1 MAQIARPLA
10 HSGTP
15 RTQLL
20 SIQYLRGLAA
30 LSVLVTHALQWP
42 LTEINMGLL
51 KTGRLGVDV
60 FFVISGFIITTIA
73 GDGRINPKQFL
84 VRRAFRILPAYWA
97 ATLLITILA
106 VAIPSQF
113 RTTIPTIEGLLK
125 SLLFIPSL
133 EPKAPL
139 LLLGW
144 SLNFE
149 VFFYLLFASLF
160 FLKSEARTLVLL
172 VIFTLLVGVGQFAT
186 GLSHVEAVYTSP
198 SLIGFSLGTVLAQA
212 YRHGLFARFHA
223 QLRWATITAPCVLL
237 VAFYA
242 VDWGG
247 REEIALWKHVLMSST
262 ALSIVL
268 FGLNHEAAGEV
279 AHIRPLKYI
288 GDISYS
294 VYLFHLFSV
303 GAIWAVCKRL
313 FDVHQPLLYLGSAAI
328 AILAGLA
335 TGLVCYHFIEKPF
348 LTGSPMRRR
357 ALPATSG

>member
-1 MAQIARPLA
+1 MAQIARSLT

-42 LTEINMGLL
+42 LTEMNMALL

-73 GDGRINPKQFL
+73 GDGPINPKQFL

-97 ATLLITILA
+97 ATFLITILA
-106 VAIPSQF
+106 IVIPAQF
-113 RTTIPTIEGLLK
+113 RTTIPTIEGLIK

-160 FLKSEARTLVLL
+160 FLRSEARTLVLL
-172 VIFTLLVGVGQFAT
+172 AMLTLLVGIGQFAS
-186 GLSHVEAVYTSP
+186 GLSHVEAIYTSP
-198 SLIGFSLGTVLAQA
+198 SLIGFCFGTILAQA

-223 QLRWATITAPCVLL
+223 QLRWATIVAPCVLL
-237 VAFYA
+237 IAFY
-242 VDWGG
+242 VVGWNDG
-247 REEIALWKHVLMSST
+247 EELALWKYILMSST
-262 ALSIVL
+262 ALSIVT
-268 FGLNHEAAGEV
+268 FGLNHEAAGEMV
-279 AHIRPLKYI
+279 HVKTLKYI

-303 GAIWAVCKRL
+303 GAVWAVSKRL
-313 FDVHQPLLYLGSAAI
+313 FDVHQPLVYVSCATFAI
-328 AILAGLA
+328 MAGLA
-335 TGLVCYHFIEKPF
+335 TGFVCYQLIEKPF
-348 LTGSPMRRR
+348 LAGSPKRRR
-357 ALPATSG
+357 AVPAT

>member
-1 MAQIARPLA
+1 MAQIARSLA

-42 LTEINMGLL
+42 LADMNMVLL

-84 VRRAFRILPAYWA
+84 VRRALRIVPAYWA
-97 ATLLITILA
+97 ATFLITILA
-106 VAIPSQF
+106 VAIPTQF
-113 RTTIPTIEGLLK
+113 RTTIPTIEGLIK

-149 VFFYLLFASLF
+149 VFFYLLFDSLF
-160 FLKSEARTLVLL
+160 FLRSEARTLVLL
-172 VIFTLLVGVGQFAT
+172 GIFTLLVGIGQVVP

-198 SLIGFSLGTVLAQA
+198 SLIGFSLGTILAQA
-212 YRHGLFARFHA
+212 YRHGLFTRFCDR
-223 QLRWATITAPCVLL
+223 LRWVSIVAPGILL
-237 VAFYA
+237 IAFYV
-242 VDWGG
+242 VDWNGA
-247 REEIALWKHVLMSST
+247 EEIVLWKHVLMSST

-268 FGLNHEAAGEV
+268 LGLNHEATGEIIHV
-279 AHIRPLKYI
+279 RALI

-303 GAIWAVCKRL
+303 GAIWAISKRL
-313 FDVHQPLLYLGSAAI
+313 FDVHQPLVYLSCATLAI
-328 AILAGLA
+328 FAGLA
-335 TGLVCYHFIEKPF
+335 TGLVCYQFIEKPF
-348 LTGSPMRRR
+348 LAGGPKRSR
-357 ALPATSG
+357 AVPAT

>member
-1 MAQIARPLA
+1 M
-10 HSGTP
+10 
-15 RTQLL
+15 
-20 SIQYLRGLAA
+20 RGLAA

-42 LTEINMGLL
+42 LAEMNIVLL

-73 GDGRINPKQFL
+73 GDGRFNPKEFL
-84 VRRAFRILPAYWA
+84 VRRAFRIVPAYWA

-106 VAIPSQF
+106 VAVPTLF
-113 RTTIPTIEGLLK
+113 RTTIPTTEGLIK

-160 FLKSEARTLVLL
+160 FLRSEARTLVLL
-172 VIFTLLVGVGQFAT
+172 GIFTLLVGIGQFAT
-186 GLSHVEAVYTSP
+186 GLSHVEAIYTSP
-198 SLIGFSLGTVLAQA
+198 SLIGFCLGTILAQA
-212 YRHGLFARFHA
+212 YRHGLFTRFCT
-223 QLRWATITAPCVLL
+223 QLRWATIVAPCVLL
-237 VAFYA
+237 VAFYV
-242 VDWGG
+242 VDWNGA
-247 REEIALWKHVLMSST
+247 EEIAFWKHVLMSST

-268 FGLNHEAAGEV
+268 FGLNHEAAGDV
-279 AHIRPLKYI
+279 AHIKSLKYI

-303 GAIWAVCKRL
+303 GAIWAISKRL
-313 FDVHQPLLYLGSAAI
+313 FDIHQPLVYLSCAAL

-335 TGLVCYHFIEKPF
+335 TGLVCYHLVERPF
-348 LTGSPMRRR
+348 LTGGPRRRR
-357 ALPATSG
+357 AVPAT

>member
-1 MAQIARPLA
+1 MAQMARSLA

-42 LTEINMGLL
+42 LAEMNIVLL

-73 GDGRINPKQFL
+73 GDGRFNPREFL

-97 ATLLITILA
+97 ATFLITILA
-106 VAIPSQF
+106 IAIPAQF
-113 RTTIPTIEGLLK
+113 RTTIPTTEGLIK

-172 VIFTLLVGVGQFAT
+172 VIFTLLVGIGQFAN

-198 SLIGFSLGTVLAQA
+198 SLIGFSLGTILAQA
-212 YRHGLFARFHA
+212 YRHGLFARFYA
-223 QLRWATITAPCVLL
+223 DLRWATIAAPCVLL

-242 VDWGG
+242 VDWNGA
-247 REEIALWKHVLMSST
+247 EEIALWKHVLMSST

-268 FGLNHEAAGEV
+268 LGLNHEAAGEV
-279 AHIRPLKYI
+279 THVKSLKYI

-294 VYLFHLFSV
+294 VYLFHLFAV
-303 GAIWAVCKRL
+303 GAIWAIAKRL
-313 FDVHQPLLYLGSAAI
+313 FDIHQPLVYFGFAAL
-328 AILAGLA
+328 AVLAGLA
-335 TGLVCYHFIEKPF
+335 TGLVCHHLIEKPF
-348 LTGSPMRRR
+348 LAGDPKRSR
-357 ALPATSG
+357 AVPAT

>member
-1 MAQIARPLA
+1 MTQIALPLT

-30 LSVLVTHALQWP
+30 LSVLGTHALQWP
-42 LTEINMGLL
+42 LAEMNMGLL

-73 GDGRINPKQFL
+73 GDGRFDPREFL
-84 VRRAFRILPAYWA
+84 VRRAFRIVPAYWA

-106 VAIPSQF
+106 VAMPTQF
-113 RTTIPTIEGLLK
+113 RTTVPTMEGLVK

-144 SLNFE
+144 TLNFE
-149 VFFYLLFASLF
+149 VFFYLVFASLF
-160 FLKSEARTLVLL
+160 FLRSEARTFALL
-172 VIFTLLVGVGQFAT
+172 GIFAALVGVGQFVS
-186 GLSHVEAVYTSP
+186 GLSHVEAIYTSP
-198 SLIGFSLGTVLAQA
+198 SLIGFSFGIILAQA
-212 YRHGLFARFHA
+212 YRHGLFVRFCE
-223 QLRWATITAPCVLL
+223 QLRWAAIAAPCVLL

-247 REEIALWKHVLMSST
+247 AEEIALWKHILMSST
-262 ALSIVL
+262 AFSIVL
-268 FGLNHEAAGEV
+268 FGLNCEAANQV
-279 AHIRPLKYI
+279 AYIKLFKHI

-294 VYLFHLFSV
+294 VYLFHIFSV
-303 GAIWAVCKRL
+303 GAIWAAAKRF
-313 FDVHQPLLYLGSAAI
+313 FDIHQPLAYLGCATLV
-328 AILAGLA
+328 ILVGLA
-335 TGLVCYHFIEKPF
+335 SGLVCHHLIERPF
-348 LTGSPMRRR
+348 LAGGPRRSR
-357 ALPATSG
+357 AVPAT

>member
-1 MAQIARPLA
+1 MTQIARSLTG
-10 HSGTP
+10 SGTL

-30 LSVLVTHALQWP
+30 LSVLGTHALQWP

-73 GDGRINPKQFL
+73 GDGRFDPKDFL
-84 VRRAFRILPAYWA
+84 IRRAFRIVPAYWA

-106 VAIPSQF
+106 VAIPTQF
-113 RTTIPTIEGLLK
+113 RTTVPTIEGLLK

-144 SLNFE
+144 TLNFE
-149 VFFYLLFASLF
+149 VFFYVMFASLF
-160 FLKSEARTLVLL
+160 FLGSKARTLVLL
-172 VIFTLLVGVGQFAT
+172 GILASLVGIGQFVP
-186 GLSHVEAVYTSP
+186 GLGHVEEIYTSP
-198 SLIGFSLGTVLAQA
+198 SLIGFGFGTILAQA
-212 YRHGLFARFHA
+212 YRHQSFARYCQ
-223 QLRWATITAPCVLL
+223 QLRWAAIAAPCILL
-237 VAFYA
+237 TAFYV

-247 REEIALWKHVLMSST
+247 AEEIALWKHLLMSST

-268 FGLNHEAAGEV
+268 LGLNYEAAGQI
-279 AHIRPLKYI
+279 AYTKLFKYV

-294 VYLFHLFSV
+294 VYLFHIFSV
-303 GAIWAVCKRL
+303 GAIWAVAKRL
-313 FDVHQPLLYLGSAAI
+313 FDIHQPIAYLGCATLI
-328 AILAGLA
+328 ILVGLA
-335 TGLVCYHFIEKPF
+335 SGAVCHHFIERPF
-348 LTGSPMRRR
+348 MTGRPRRSR
-357 ALPATSG
+357 VVPAT

>member
-1 MAQIARPLA
+1 MAQIARSLA

-42 LTEINMGLL
+42 LAEMNMALL
-51 KTGRLGVDV
+51 KTGRLGVEV

-73 GDGRINPKQFL
+73 GDDRINPKQFL
-84 VRRAFRILPAYWA
+84 VRRAFRIVPAYWA
-97 ATLLITILA
+97 ATFLITILA
-106 VAIPSQF
+106 VAVPSQF
-113 RTTIPTIEGLLK
+113 RTTIPTIEGLIK

-160 FLKSEARTLVLL
+160 FLRSEARTLVLL
-172 VIFTLLVGVGQFAT
+172 GIFTLLVGIGQCVP
-186 GLSHVEAVYTSP
+186 GLGHVEAIYTSP
-198 SLIGFSLGTVLAQA
+198 SLIGFSLGTILAQA
-212 YRHGLFARFHA
+212 YRHGLFARFCA
-223 QLRWATITAPCVLL
+223 ELRWATIVAPGVLL
-237 VAFYA
+237 IAFYA
-242 VDWGG
+242 VDWNGA
-247 REEIALWKHVLMSST
+247 EEIALWKHVLMSST

-268 FGLNHEAAGEV
+268 FGLNHEATGEM
-279 AHIRPLKYI
+279 AHVKALKYI

-303 GAIWAVCKRL
+303 GAIWAISKRL
-313 FDVHQPLLYLGSAAI
+313 FDVHQPLVYLSCATL

-335 TGLVCYHFIEKPF
+335 TGLVCYQFIEKPF
-348 LTGSPMRRR
+348 LAGNPKRRR
-357 ALPATSG
+357 AVPAT

>member
-1 MAQIARPLA
+1 MAQIAWSLA
-10 HSGTP
+10 RSGTP

-30 LSVLVTHALQWP
+30 MSVLVTHALQWP
-42 LTEINMGLL
+42 LAEMNMVLL

-73 GDGRINPKQFL
+73 GDGRFNPKEFL
-84 VRRAFRILPAYWA
+84 VRRAFRIVPAYWA
-97 ATLLITILA
+97 ATLLLTILA
-106 VAIPSQF
+106 VAIPTQF
-113 RTTIPTIEGLLK
+113 RTTIPTTEGLIK

-149 VFFYLLFASLF
+149 VFFYLIFASLF
-160 FLKSEARTLVLL
+160 FLRSEARTLVLL
-172 VIFTLLVGVGQFAT
+172 GVFASLVGIGQFAS
-186 GLSHVEAVYTSP
+186 GLSHVEAIYTSP
-198 SLIGFSLGTVLAQA
+198 SLIGFSLGTILAQA
-212 YRHGLFARFHA
+212 YRHGLFARFCV
-223 QLRWATITAPCVLL
+223 QLRWATIAAPCLLL

-242 VDWGG
+242 VDWSGAD
-247 REEIALWKHVLMSST
+247 EIALWKHLLMSST

-279 AHIRPLKYI
+279 TYIKLFRYI

-294 VYLFHLFSV
+294 IYLFHIFSV
-303 GAIWAVCKRL
+303 GAIWAISKRFL
-313 FDVHQPLLYLGSAAI
+313 DIHQPLVYLGCATLV
-328 AILAGLA
+328 ILSGFAS
-335 TGLVCYHFIEKPF
+335 GLVCHHFIEKPF
-348 LTGSPMRRR
+348 LAGAPKRSRPM
-357 ALPATSG
+357 PAT

>member
-1 MAQIARPLA
+1 MAQIARSLTQ
-10 HSGTP
+10 SGTP

-42 LTEINMGLL
+42 LAEMNIVLL
-51 KTGRLGVDV
+51 KTGRLGVEV

-73 GDGRINPKQFL
+73 GDGRFNPKEFL
-84 VRRAFRILPAYWA
+84 VRRAFRIVPAYWA
-97 ATLLITILA
+97 ATFLITILA
-106 VAIPSQF
+106 VAIPTQF
-113 RTTIPTIEGLLK
+113 RTTIPTIEGLIK

-160 FLKSEARTLVLL
+160 FLRSEARTLVLL
-172 VIFTLLVGVGQFAT
+172 GILTLLVGIGQFAT
-186 GLSHVEAVYTSP
+186 GLSHVEAIYTSP
-198 SLIGFSLGTVLAQA
+198 SLIGFSLGTILAQA
-212 YRHGLFARFHA
+212 YRHGMFTRFCA
-223 QLRWATITAPCVLL
+223 QLRWGTFAAPCVLL
-237 VAFYA
+237 VAFYV
-242 VDWGG
+242 VDWNGS
-247 REEIALWKHVLMSST
+247 EEIALWKHVLMSST

-279 AHIRPLKYI
+279 THVKALKHI

-303 GAIWAVCKRL
+303 GATWAISKRL
-313 FDVHQPLLYLGSAAI
+313 FDIHQPLVYLGCASL
-328 AILAGLA
+328 AILTGLA
-335 TGLVCYHFIEKPF
+335 TGLVCYQLIEKPF
-348 LTGSPMRRR
+348 LTGSPKRRR
-357 ALPATSG
+357 AVPAT

>member
-1 MAQIARPLA
+1 MAQIARSLA

-42 LTEINMGLL
+42 LADMNMVLL
-51 KTGRLGVDV
+51 KTGRLGVEV

-84 VRRAFRILPAYWA
+84 VRRAFRIVPAYWA
-97 ATLLITILA
+97 ATFLITILA
-106 VAIPSQF
+106 VVIPTQF
-113 RTTIPTIEGLLK
+113 RTTIPTIEGLIK

-149 VFFYLLFASLF
+149 VFFYVLFASLF
-160 FLKSEARTLVLL
+160 FLRSEARTLVLL
-172 VIFTLLVGVGQFAT
+172 GIFTLLVGIGQLVP

-198 SLIGFSLGTVLAQA
+198 SLIGFSLGTILAQA
-212 YRHGLFARFHA
+212 YRHGLFTRFCAR
-223 QLRWATITAPCVLL
+223 LRWATIVAPGVLL
-237 VAFYA
+237 IAFYA
-242 VDWGG
+242 VDWNGA
-247 REEIALWKHVLMSST
+247 EEIALWKHVLMSST

-268 FGLNHEAAGEV
+268 FGLNHEATGEMTHV
-279 AHIRPLKYI
+279 KALKYI

-303 GAIWAVCKRL
+303 GAIWAISKRL
-313 FDVHQPLLYLGSAAI
+313 FDVHQPLVYLSCATL

-335 TGLVCYHFIEKPF
+335 TGLVCYQFIEKPF
-348 LTGSPMRRR
+348 LAGGPKRSR
-357 ALPATSG
+357 AVPAT

>member
-1 MAQIARPLA
+1 MAQIPRSLA

-42 LTEINMGLL
+42 LAEMNIVLL
-51 KTGRLGVDV
+51 KTGRLGVEV

-73 GDGRINPKQFL
+73 GDGRFNPREFL
-84 VRRAFRILPAYWA
+84 VRRGFRILPAYWA
-97 ATLLITILA
+97 ATFLITILA
-106 VAIPSQF
+106 IAIPAQF
-113 RTTIPTIEGLLK
+113 RTTIPTTEGLIK

-160 FLKSEARTLVLL
+160 FLRSEARTLVLL
-172 VIFTLLVGVGQFAT
+172 GIFTLLVGIGQFAT
-186 GLSHVEAVYTSP
+186 GLSHVEAIYTSP
-198 SLIGFSLGTVLAQA
+198 SLIGFSLGTILAQA
-212 YRHGLFARFHA
+212 YRHGLFARFYA
-223 QLRWATITAPCVLL
+223 QLRWATIVAPCVLL
-237 VAFYA
+237 VAFYV
-242 VDWGG
+242 VDWNGA
-247 REEIALWKHVLMSST
+247 EEIALWKHVLMSST

-268 FGLNHEAAGEV
+268 LGLNHEAAGEV
-279 AHIRPLKYI
+279 THVKSLKYI

-294 VYLFHLFSV
+294 VYLFHLFAV
-303 GAIWAVCKRL
+303 GAIWAVSKRL
-313 FDVHQPLLYLGSAAI
+313 FDIHQPLAYLSFATLAV
-328 AILAGLA
+328 LAGLVA
-335 TGLVCYHFIEKPF
+335 GLVCHHFIEKPF
-348 LTGSPMRRR
+348 LAGGPKRSH
-357 ALPATSG
+357 AVPAT

>member
-1 MAQIARPLA
+1 MAQIAWSLA
-10 HSGTP
+10 RSGTP

-42 LTEINMGLL
+42 LAEMNMVLL

-73 GDGRINPKQFL
+73 GDGRFNPKEFL
-84 VRRAFRILPAYWA
+84 VRRAFRIVPAYWT

-106 VAIPSQF
+106 VAIPAQF
-113 RTTIPTIEGLLK
+113 RTTIPTTEGLIK

-149 VFFYLLFASLF
+149 VFFYLIFASLF
-160 FLKSEARTLVLL
+160 FLRSEARTLVLL
-172 VIFTLLVGVGQFAT
+172 GIFALLVGIGQFAT
-186 GLSHVEAVYTSP
+186 GLSHVESIYTSP
-198 SLIGFSLGTVLAQA
+198 SLIGFSLGTILAQA
-212 YRHGLFARFHA
+212 YRHGLFTRFCV
-223 QLRWATITAPCVLL
+223 QLRWTTIVAPCVLL
-237 VAFYA
+237 VVFYV
-242 VDWGG
+242 VDWNGD
-247 REEIALWKHVLMSST
+247 EEIALWKHILMSST

-279 AHIRPLKYI
+279 THVKSLKYV

-303 GAIWAVCKRL
+303 GAIWAVSKRL
-313 FDVHQPLLYLGSAAI
+313 FDIHQPLVYAGCAI
-328 AILAGLA
+328 FAILAGLA
-335 TGLVCYHFIEKPF
+335 AGAVCHHFIERPF
-348 LTGSPMRRR
+348 LAGGPKRSR
-357 ALPATSG
+357 AVPAT

>member
-1 MAQIARPLA
+1 MTQIVRSLA

-42 LTEINMGLL
+42 LAEINMALL

-60 FFVISGFIITTIA
+60 FFVISGFIITSIA
-73 GDGRINPKQFL
+73 GDGRLDPKEFL
-84 VRRAFRILPAYWA
+84 VRRSFRIVPAYWA

-106 VAIPSQF
+106 VAMPTLF
-113 RTTIPTIEGLLK
+113 RTTIPTIEGLMK

-160 FLKSEARTLVLL
+160 FLRSEVRTLVLL
-172 VIFTLLVGVGQFAT
+172 GIFAVLIGVGQFCN
-186 GLSHVEAVYTSP
+186 GLGHVETFYTSP
-198 SLIGFSLGTVLAQA
+198 SLVGFSVGTILAQA
-212 YRHGLFARFHA
+212 YRHGLITRFCS
-223 QLRWATITAPCVLL
+223 QLRWTTLAASCVLL
-237 VAFYA
+237 VAFY
-242 VDWGG
+242 VVEWNGE
-247 REEIALWKHVLMSST
+247 EEIALWKHLLMSTT
-262 ALSIVL
+262 ALSIVS
-268 FGLNHEAAGEV
+268 FGLSHEAAGDV
-279 AHIRPLKYI
+279 TYVRFFKSI

-294 VYLFHLFSV
+294 VYLFHIFSV
-303 GAIWAVCKRL
+303 GAIWAVAKRFL
-313 FDVHQPLLYLGSAAI
+313 DIHQPSVYLGCAS
-328 AILAGLA
+328 LAVAVGLISGLA
-335 TGLVCYHFIEKPF
+335 CYHFIERPF
-348 LTGSPMRRR
+348 LTGGSKRSRTVT
-357 ALPATSG
+357 AT

>member
-1 MAQIARPLA
+1 MTQIARSPA
-10 HSGTP
+10 GSRTP

-30 LSVLVTHALQWP
+30 LSVLATHALQWP
-42 LTEINMGLL
+42 LAEINMGLL

-73 GDGRINPKQFL
+73 GDGRFNPREFL
-84 VRRAFRILPAYWA
+84 VRRAFRIVPAYWA

-113 RTTIPTIEGLLK
+113 RTTIPTIEGLAK

-144 SLNFE
+144 TLNFE
-149 VFFYLLFASLF
+149 VFFYVLFASLF
-160 FLKSEARTLVLL
+160 FLGSKARTFVLL
-172 VIFTLLVGVGQFAT
+172 GIFACLIAIGQLVG
-186 GLSHVEAVYTSP
+186 GLGHVEAIYTSP
-198 SLIGFSLGTVLAQA
+198 SLIGFSFGTILAQA
-212 YRHGLFARFHA
+212 YRHQAFARCCK
-223 QLRWATITAPCVLL
+223 QLQWPAIAAPCILL

-247 REEIALWKHVLMSST
+247 GEDIALWKHLLMSST
-262 ALSIVL
+262 AVSIVL
-268 FGLNHEAAGEV
+268 VGLNYEAAGQIAYV
-279 AHIRPLKYI
+279 KLLKYV

-294 VYLFHLFSV
+294 VYLFHIFSV
-303 GAIWAVCKRL
+303 GAIWAVAKRA
-313 FDVHQPLLYLGSAAI
+313 FDIHRPLAYLACATLV
-328 AILAGLA
+328 ILVGLA
-335 TGLVCYHFIEKPF
+335 SGAVCHHFIERPF
-348 LTGSPMRRR
+348 LTSGPKRSR
-357 ALPATSG
+357 AVPAT

>member
-1 MAQIARPLA
+1 MAHIVRSLA

-42 LTEINMGLL
+42 LAEMNIALL
-51 KTGRLGVDV
+51 KTGRLGVEV

-73 GDGRINPKQFL
+73 GDGRFNPKEFL
-84 VRRAFRILPAYWA
+84 VRRAFRIVPAYWA
-97 ATLLITILA
+97 ATFLITILA
-106 VAIPSQF
+106 VAIPTQF
-113 RTTIPTIEGLLK
+113 RTTIPTIEGLIK

-160 FLKSEARTLVLL
+160 FLRSEARTLVLL
-172 VIFTLLVGVGQFAT
+172 GILTLLVGIGQFAT
-186 GLSHVEAVYTSP
+186 GLSHVEAIYTSP
-198 SLIGFSLGTVLAQA
+198 SLIGFSLGTILAQA
-212 YRHGLFARFHA
+212 YRHGMFTRFCA
-223 QLRWATITAPCVLL
+223 QLRWGTIAAPCVLL
-237 VAFYA
+237 VAFYV
-242 VDWGG
+242 VDWNGA
-247 REEIALWKHVLMSST
+247 EEIALWKHVLMSSA

-279 AHIRPLKYI
+279 THVKTLKYI

-303 GAIWAVCKRL
+303 GAIWAISKRL
-313 FDVHQPLLYLGSAAI
+313 FDIHQPLVYLSCASL

-335 TGLVCYHFIEKPF
+335 TGLVCYQFIEKPF
-348 LTGSPMRRR
+348 LTGGPKRRR
-357 ALPATSG
+357 AVPAT

>member
-1 MAQIARPLA
+1 MTQMARSPTG
-10 HSGTP
+10 SGTP
-15 RTQLL
+15 RMQLL

-30 LSVLVTHALQWP
+30 LSVLGTHALQWP

-60 FFVISGFIITTIA
+60 FFVISGLIITTIA
-73 GDGRINPKQFL
+73 GDGRFNPRDFL
-84 VRRAFRILPAYWA
+84 IRRAFRIVPAYWA

-113 RTTIPTIEGLLK
+113 RTTVPTIEGLVK

-144 SLNFE
+144 TLNFE

-160 FLKSEARTLVLL
+160 FLGSRARTLVLL
-172 VIFTLLVGVGQFAT
+172 AIFACLVAIGQFVT
-186 GLSHVEAVYTSP
+186 GLGHVKAIYTSP
-198 SLIGFSLGTVLAQA
+198 SLVGFSFGMILAQA
-212 YRHGLFARFHA
+212 YRHPSFARLCQ
-223 QLRWATITAPCVLL
+223 QLRWAAFAAPCVLL
-237 VAFYA
+237 VAFYV

-247 REEIALWKHVLMSST
+247 AEEIALWKHLLMSLT

-268 FGLNHEAAGEV
+268 LGLNYEAAGQI
-279 AHIRPLKYI
+279 AYSKPFKYV

-303 GAIWAVCKRL
+303 GAIWAVAKRL
-313 FDVHQPLLYLGSAAI
+313 FDIHQPFAYLGCATLV
-328 AILAGLA
+328 ILAGLA
-335 TGLVCYHFIEKPF
+335 SGAVCHHFIERPF
-348 LTGSPMRRR
+348 MTGGPRGSR
-357 ALPATSG
+357 AVPAT

>member
-1 MAQIARPLA
+1 MAQIARSLA

-42 LTEINMGLL
+42 LAEMNIVLL

-73 GDGRINPKQFL
+73 GDGRFNPKEFL

-97 ATLLITILA
+97 ATFLITILA
-106 VAIPSQF
+106 IAIPAQF
-113 RTTIPTIEGLLK
+113 RTTIPTIEGLIK

-160 FLKSEARTLVLL
+160 FLRSEARTLVLL
-172 VIFTLLVGVGQFAT
+172 GIFTLLVGVGQFAT
-186 GLSHVEAVYTSP
+186 GLSHVEAIYTSP
-198 SLIGFSLGTVLAQA
+198 SLIGFSLGTILAQA
-212 YRHGLFARFHA
+212 YRHGLFARFYA
-223 QLRWATITAPCVLL
+223 QLRWATIAAPCVLL
-237 VAFYA
+237 IAFYV
-242 VDWGG
+242 VDWNGS
-247 REEIALWKHVLMSST
+247 EEIALWKHVLMSST

-268 FGLNHEAAGEV
+268 LGLNHEAAGEV
-279 AHIRPLKYI
+279 THVKSLKYI

-294 VYLFHLFSV
+294 VYLFHLFAV
-303 GAIWAVCKRL
+303 GAIWAIAKRL
-313 FDVHQPLLYLGSAAI
+313 FDIHQPLVYVSFAAL
-328 AILAGLA
+328 AVLAGLA
-335 TGLVCYHFIEKPF
+335 TGLVCHHFIEKPF
-348 LTGSPMRRR
+348 LAGGPKRSR
-357 ALPATSG
+357 AVPAT

>member
-1 MAQIARPLA
+1 MAQIPRPLA

-42 LTEINMGLL
+42 LAEMNIVLL
-51 KTGRLGVDV
+51 KTGRLGVEV

-73 GDGRINPKQFL
+73 GDGRFNPREFL
-84 VRRAFRILPAYWA
+84 VRRGFRILPAYWA
-97 ATLLITILA
+97 ATFLITILA
-106 VAIPSQF
+106 IAIPAQF
-113 RTTIPTIEGLLK
+113 RTTIPTTEGLIK

-160 FLKSEARTLVLL
+160 FLRSEARTLVLL
-172 VIFTLLVGVGQFAT
+172 GIFTLLVGIGQFAT
-186 GLSHVEAVYTSP
+186 GLSHVEAIYTSP
-198 SLIGFSLGTVLAQA
+198 SLIGFSLGTILAQA
-212 YRHGLFARFHA
+212 YRHGLFARFYA
-223 QLRWATITAPCVLL
+223 QLRWATIAAPCVLL
-237 VAFYA
+237 VAFYV
-242 VDWGG
+242 VDWNGA
-247 REEIALWKHVLMSST
+247 EEIALWKHVLMSST

-268 FGLNHEAAGEV
+268 LGLNHEAAGEV
-279 AHIRPLKYI
+279 THVKSLKYI

-294 VYLFHLFSV
+294 VYLFHLFAV
-303 GAIWAVCKRL
+303 GAIWAISKRL
-313 FDVHQPLLYLGSAAI
+313 FDAHQPLVYSSFATLAV
-328 AILAGLA
+328 LAGLA
-335 TGLVCYHFIEKPF
+335 IGLVCHHFIEKPF
-348 LTGSPMRRR
+348 LAGGPKRSR
-357 ALPATSG
+357 AVPAT